1 MAGDVVEL
9 DLQLLGETAAAY
21 LVRDGDEDGDP
32 EVWLPKSQVTVLRGG
47 TIDEEIKIEVPE
59 WLAIDKGLV

>member
-1 MAGDVVEL
+1 LAGDVVEL